1 VTTSEI
7 KHLLLW
13 CAGLNY
19 ALLFIWS
26 GTFIFAHDWMYRW
39 HSRWFKLS
47 RETFDAMHYAG
58 LAVYKI
64 GVLLLNLIPLIAL
77 YLVS

>member
-1 VTTSEI
+1 
-7 KHLLLW
+7 
-13 CAGLNY
+13 
-19 ALLFIWS
+19 
-26 GTFIFAHDWMYRW
+26 MYRW